1 MNKCKE
7 LLEYFKLMM
16 NEEDYDF
23 VVIRKY
29 DIVDDNNN
37 YKTYSLNFSYDFNN
51 KKILMSDYNFEKKQY
66 NTPEEFINSYVYP
79 DGKKLIDVVKELEFD
94 N

>member
-16 NEEDYDF
+16 NEVDYDF
-23 VVIRKY
+23 VVIRRY
-29 DIVDDNNN
+29 DIVDDNN
-37 YKTYSLNFSYDFNN
+37 YKAYSLNFSYDFNN
-51 KKILMSDYNFEKKQY
+51 KKILMSDYNFEKKVY
-66 NTPEEFINSYVYP
+66 NTPEEFINTYVYP
-79 DGKKLIDVVKELEFD
+79 DEKKLIDVVKELEFD

>member
-1 MNKCKE
+1 MNKRKE

-23 VVIRKY
+23 VIIRKY
-29 DIVDDNNN
+29 DIVDDNN
-37 YKTYSLNFSYDFNN
+37 YKAYSLNFSYDFNN
-51 KKILMSDYNFEKKQY
+51 KKILMSDYNFEKKVY
-66 NTPEEFINSYVYP
+66 NTPEEFINTYVYP

>member
-1 MNKCKE
+1 MNKHKE

-29 DIVDDNNN
+29 YIVDDNN
-37 YKTYSLNFSYDFNN
+37 YKAYSLNFSYDFNN

-66 NTPEEFINSYVYP
+66 NTPEEFINSYIYP